1 MASNINPNNIDT
13 TYPIAGQDN
22 DSQGFRDNFTNIK
35 TNFEYAETEI
45 DDLQAKGIFKSALT
59 GTTLDN
65 DMAGGLVEN
74 MKTQGF
80 RATRIALGAV
90 TGTAT
95 IDYNAGQ
102 WYTVTTSGSITLAF
116 SNIPASG
123 NASWFNV
130 RINVANVAH
139 TVTLPAAVGAS
150 GSAQSVLGIQ
160 GISSNVITFAE
171 TGTYEFEFHT
181 DDGGTSIYLSELT
194 RPRANFMNPINLA
207 SADSVAAGAACSLAT
222 TTSYFTTSG
231 TETGTT
237 LAAGVEGQIKILI
250 MLGSAGNSRA
260 VTVTDAGWKSTGSGT
275 GVATFNAIGEACTLQ
290 YINNKWY
297 AIGNNG
303 VVFSDS

>member
-1 MASNINPNNIDT
+1 MTSNINPNNIDT

-65 DMAGGLVEN
+65 DMAGALVKN

-80 RATRIALGAV
+80 RSTRIALTPSAAA
-90 TGTAT
+90 TAT
-95 IDYNAGQ
+95 IDFSTASH
-102 WYTVTTSGSITLAF
+102 YTVTIITSATLAF
-116 SNIPASG
+116 SNIPATG
-123 NASWFNV
+123 NAWALNV
-130 RINVANVAH
+130 RISAGIGE
-139 TVTLPAAVGAS
+139 TLTLPATVTNTS
-150 GSAQSVLGIQ
+150 GIQ
-160 GISSNVITFAE
+160 GYSANVITFAAA
-171 TGTYEFEFHT
+171 GDYEFLFT
-181 DDGGTSIYLSELT
+181 GDTGQSGSIYISERS
-194 RPRANFMNPINLA
+194 RPRTNFMNPINLA
-207 SADSVAAGAACSLAT
+207 SSDSVAAGAACSLAT

-275 GVATFNAIGEACTLQ
+275 GVATFNAVGEACTLQ
-290 YINNKWY
+290 YVNNKWY

-303 VVFSDS
+303 VAFSDA